1 MLGFSI
7 MQSPVYL
14 RSMDWR
20 KIMKT
25 EIDIL
30 SDKEVEIWDYAESQ
44 NGTMD
49 FVTAKLSAE
58 GVFVRYRNIHRS
70 YLKLYLSID
79 NEAAKLE
86 ILKRLIFL
94 NWYALVEPSCYTGI
108 EDLDNASVSESYCIL
123 NQYLIDGKTDAEFKW
138 MLSFYSSWD
147 YTILPFSE
155 NKLEALT
162 TFVKGGDTSIL
173 SYPKNQLPKGVMD
186 NRGQMGIYWIS
197 MSVEK
202 KTMDRPL

>member
-1 MLGFSI
+1 
-7 MQSPVYL
+7 
-14 RSMDWR
+14 
-20 KIMKT
+20 MKT

-30 SDKEVEIWDYAESQ
+30 SDREVEIWDYAESR

-49 FVTAKLSAE
+49 FVTEKLSAE
-58 GVFVRYRNIHRS
+58 GIFEQYRNIHKS
-70 YLKLYLSID
+70 YLELYFRID
-79 NEAAKLE
+79 DEAIKLE

-108 EDLDNASVSESYCIL
+108 EDLDNATVSESYSIL
-123 NQYLIDGKTDAEFKW
+123 NQYLIDGKIDAEFKW

-147 YTILPFSE
+147 YTILAFSE

-162 TFVKGGDTSIL
+162 AFVKGIDTSIL
-173 SYPKNQLPKGVMD
+173 SCPKNQLPKGVMD

-202 KTMDRPL
+202 KI

>member
-1 MLGFSI
+1 
-7 MQSPVYL
+7 
-14 RSMDWR
+14 
-20 KIMKT
+20 MKT

-30 SDKEVEIWDYAESQ
+30 SDRELEIWEYAESQ

-49 FVTAKLSAE
+49 FVTEKLSTE
-58 GVFVRYRNIHRS
+58 GIFEQYRNIHRS
-70 YLKLYLSID
+70 YLELYLRID

-94 NWYALVEPSCYTGI
+94 NWYAQVEPSCYTGI
-108 EDLDNASVSESYCIL
+108 EDLDNTIVFASYSIL
-123 NQYLIDGKTDAEFKW
+123 DQYLIDRKIDAEFKW

-155 NKLEALT
+155 NKLETLT
-162 TFVKGGDTSIL
+162 AFVKGIDTSIL
-173 SYPKNQLPKGVMD
+173 SCPKNQLPKGVMD

-202 KTMDRPL
+202 KIM

>member
-1 MLGFSI
+1 MD
-7 MQSPVYL
+7 
-14 RSMDWR
+14 RS

-30 SDKEVEIWDYAESQ
+30 SDREVEIWDYAESQ

-49 FVTAKLSAE
+49 FVTEKLSSE
-58 GVFVRYRNIHRS
+58 GIFEQYLDIHRT
-70 YLKLYLSID
+70 YLELYLRID
-79 NEAAKLE
+79 DEAAKLE

-108 EDLDNASVSESYCIL
+108 DDLDKETVSESYYIL
-123 NQYLIDGKTDAEFKW
+123 DQYLVNGKIDTEFRW
-138 MLSFYSSWD
+138 MLYFYSSWD
-147 YTILPFSE
+147 YIILPLSE

-162 TFVKGGDTSIL
+162 AFVKGVDTSI
-173 SYPKNQLPKGVMD
+173 SNYPKHKLPKGVMN

-202 KTMDRPL
+202 KID

>member
-1 MLGFSI
+1 
-7 MQSPVYL
+7 
-14 RSMDWR
+14 
-20 KIMKT
+20 MKT

-30 SDKEVEIWDYAESQ
+30 SDRELEIWDYAESQ

-49 FVTAKLSAE
+49 FVTEKLSTE
-58 GVFVRYRNIHRS
+58 GIFEQYRNIHRS
-70 YLKLYLSID
+70 YLELYLRID

-94 NWYALVEPSCYTGI
+94 NWYALVEPNCYTRI
-108 EDLDNASVSESYCIL
+108 EDLDKETVSKSYSIL
-123 NQYLIDGKTDAEFKW
+123 NQYLINGKIDTEFRW
-138 MLSFYSSWD
+138 MLYFYSSWD

-162 TFVKGGDTSIL
+162 TFVKDVETSIS

-202 KTMDRPL
+202 KFDKRKPNE

>member
-1 MLGFSI
+1 
-7 MQSPVYL
+7 
-14 RSMDWR
+14 
-20 KIMKT
+20 MKT

-30 SDKEVEIWDYAESQ
+30 SDKELEIWDYAESQ

-49 FVTAKLSAE
+49 FVTEKLSTE
-58 GVFVRYRNIHRS
+58 GIFEQYLNIHRS
-70 YLKLYLSID
+70 YLELYLRID
-79 NEAAKLE
+79 DEAAKLE

-94 NWYALVEPSCYTGI
+94 NWYAQVEPSCYTGI
-108 EDLDNASVSESYCIL
+108 EDLDNTIVSESYSIL
-123 NQYLIDGKTDAEFKW
+123 NQYLIDGKIDSEFNW

-162 TFVKGGDTSIL
+162 AFVKGVDTSIL
-173 SYPKNQLPKGVMD
+173 SCPKNQLPKGVMD

-202 KTMDRPL
+202 KIM

>member
-1 MLGFSI
+1 
-7 MQSPVYL
+7 
-14 RSMDWR
+14 MDEQAR
-20 KIMKT
+20 IKLSAIMKT

-30 SDKEVEIWDYAESQ
+30 SDREIEIWDYAESQ
-44 NGTMD
+44 NGMMD
-49 FVTAKLSAE
+49 FVTEKLSAE
-58 GVFVRYRNIHRS
+58 GIFEQYRNIHKS
-70 YLKLYLSID
+70 YLELYFRIDEESI
-79 NEAAKLE
+79 KLE

-108 EDLDNASVSESYCIL
+108 EDLDNATVSESYSIL
-123 NQYLIDGKTDAEFKW
+123 NQYLIAGKIDVEFKW

-162 TFVKGGDTSIL
+162 AFVKGVDTSIL
-173 SYPKNQLPKGVMD
+173 SCPKDQLPKGIMD

-197 MSVEK
+197 MLVEK
-202 KTMDRPL
+202 KMM

>member
-1 MLGFSI
+1 
-7 MQSPVYL
+7 
-14 RSMDWR
+14 
-20 KIMKT
+20 MKT

-30 SDKEVEIWDYAESQ
+30 SDREVKIWDYAESQ

-49 FVTAKLSAE
+49 FVTEKLSAE
-58 GVFVRYRNIHRS
+58 GIFDQYRNIHKS
-70 YLKLYLSID
+70 YLELYFRID
-79 NEAAKLE
+79 DEAIKLE
-86 ILKRLIFL
+86 ILKRLVFL

-108 EDLDNASVSESYCIL
+108 EDLDKEMVSESYSIL
-123 NQYLIDGKTDAEFKW
+123 DQYLINGKIDTEFRW
-138 MLSFYSSWD
+138 MLFFYSSWD

-162 TFVKGGDTSIL
+162 AFVKDVDTSI
-173 SYPKNQLPKGVMD
+173 SRYPKNQLPKGVMD

-202 KTMDRPL
+202 KK

>member
-7 MQSPVYL
+7 TQSPVYL
-14 RSMDWR
+14 KSMGWS

-30 SDKEVEIWDYAESQ
+30 SDREIEIWDYAESQ
-44 NGTMD
+44 NGMMD
-49 FVTAKLSAE
+49 FVTEKLSAE
-58 GVFVRYRNIHRS
+58 GIFEQYRNIHKS
-70 YLKLYLSID
+70 YLELYFRID
-79 NEAAKLE
+79 EEAIKLE

-94 NWYALVEPSCYTGI
+94 NWYGLVEPSCYTGI
-108 EDLDNASVSESYCIL
+108 EDLDNATVSESYSFL
-123 NQYLIDGKTDAEFKW
+123 NQYLIDRKIDAEFKW

-162 TFVKGGDTSIL
+162 AFVKGVDTSIL
-173 SYPKNQLPKGVMD
+173 SCPKNQLPKGLMD

-202 KTMDRPL
+202 KFD

>member
-1 MLGFSI
+1 
-7 MQSPVYL
+7 
-14 RSMDWR
+14 
-20 KIMKT
+20 MKN

-30 SDKEVEIWDYAESQ
+30 SDREVEIWDYAESQ

-49 FVTAKLSAE
+49 FVTEKLSAE
-58 GVFVRYRNIHRS
+58 GIFDQYRNIHKS
-70 YLKLYLSID
+70 YLQLYFRID
-79 NEAAKLE
+79 DEAAKLE
-86 ILKRLIFL
+86 ILKRMIFL

-108 EDLDNASVSESYCIL
+108 EDLDNATVSESYSIL
-123 NQYLIDGKTDAEFKW
+123 NQYLIDGKIDTEFKW

-162 TFVKGGDTSIL
+162 AFVKGVDTSIL
-173 SYPKNQLPKGVMD
+173 SCPKNQLPKGVMD

-202 KTMDRPL
+202 KN

>member
-14 RSMDWR
+14 KSMGRS

-25 EIDIL
+25 EIDVL
-30 SDKEVEIWDYAESQ
+30 SDSETEICDYAESQ

-49 FVTAKLSAE
+49 FVTEKLSAE
-58 GVFVRYRNIHRS
+58 GIFEQYRVIHRS
-70 YLKLYLSID
+70 YLELYLRID
-79 NEAAKLE
+79 DEAVKLE

-94 NWYALVEPSCYTGI
+94 NWYAQVEPSCYTGI
-108 EDLDNASVSESYCIL
+108 EDLDNTIVFKSYSIL
-123 NQYLIDGKTDAEFKW
+123 DQYLTDRKIDAEFKW
-138 MLSFYSSWD
+138 MLYFYSSWD

-162 TFVKGGDTSIL
+162 AFVKGVDTSIS
-173 SYPKNQLPKGVMD
+173 SYPKNKLPKGIMN

-197 MSVEK
+197 MAVEIK
-202 KTMDRPL
+202 N

>member
-1 MLGFSI
+1 
-7 MQSPVYL
+7 
-14 RSMDWR
+14 
-20 KIMKT
+20 MKT

-30 SDKEVEIWDYAESQ
+30 SDREVEIWDYAESQ

-49 FVTAKLSAE
+49 FLTEKLSAE
-58 GVFVRYRNIHRS
+58 GIFDQYRNIHKS
-70 YLKLYLSID
+70 YLELYFRID
-79 NEAAKLE
+79 DEAIKLE

-108 EDLDNASVSESYCIL
+108 EDLDNATASESYSIL
-123 NQYLIDGKTDAEFKW
+123 DQYLIDGKIDSEFKW

-162 TFVKGGDTSIL
+162 AFVKGVDTSIL
-173 SYPKNQLPKGVMD
+173 SCPKNHLPKGVMD

-202 KTMDRPL
+202 KN

>member
-1 MLGFSI
+1 M
-7 MQSPVYL
+7 SPVPDK
-14 RSMDWR
+14 SNP
-20 KIMKT
+20 MKT

-30 SDKEVEIWDYAESQ
+30 ADREVEIWDYAESQ

-49 FVTAKLSAE
+49 FVTEKLSTE
-58 GVFVRYRNIHRS
+58 GIFEQYRNIHNS
-70 YLKLYLSID
+70 YLELYFRID
-79 NEAAKLE
+79 DETVQLE
-86 ILKRLIFL
+86 ILKRMIFL

-108 EDLDNASVSESYCIL
+108 ENLDNTTVSESYSIL
-123 NQYLIDGKTDAEFKW
+123 NQYLIDGKIDTEFKW

-162 TFVKGGDTSIL
+162 AFVKGVDTSIL
-173 SYPKNQLPKGVMD
+173 SCPKNQLPKGTMD

-202 KTMDRPL
+202 KIM

>member
-1 MLGFSI
+1 
-7 MQSPVYL
+7 
-14 RSMDWR
+14 
-20 KIMKT
+20 MKT
-25 EIDIL
+25 EIDFL
-30 SDKEVEIWDYAESQ
+30 SDKEVEIWNYAESQ

-49 FVTAKLSAE
+49 FLTEKLSAE
-58 GVFVRYRNIHRS
+58 GIFEQYRNIHKS
-70 YLKLYLSID
+70 YLELYSRID
-79 NEAAKLE
+79 EETIKLE

-108 EDLDNASVSESYCIL
+108 EDLDNATASESYSIL
-123 NQYLIDGKTDAEFKW
+123 DQYLIDGKIDSEFKW

-162 TFVKGGDTSIL
+162 AFVKGVDTSIL
-173 SYPKNQLPKGVMD
+173 SCPKNQLPKGVMD

-202 KTMDRPL
+202 KII

>member
-1 MLGFSI
+1 
-7 MQSPVYL
+7 
-14 RSMDWR
+14 
-20 KIMKT
+20 MKT

-30 SDKEVEIWDYAESQ
+30 SDRELEIWDYAESQ

-49 FVTAKLSAE
+49 FVTEKLSAE
-58 GVFVRYRNIHRS
+58 GIFEKYRNIHKS
-70 YLKLYLSID
+70 YLELYFRID
-79 NEAAKLE
+79 DEAIKLE

-94 NWYALVEPSCYTGI
+94 NWYALVEPSCFTGI
-108 EDLDNASVSESYCIL
+108 EDLDNETVSESYSIL
-123 NQYLIDGKTDAEFKW
+123 DQYLTAGKIDVEFKW
-138 MLSFYSSWD
+138 MLSCYSSWD

-162 TFVKGGDTSIL
+162 AFIKGVDTSIL

-202 KTMDRPL
+202 KI

>member
-1 MLGFSI
+1 MPEKS
-7 MQSPVYL
+7 
-14 RSMDWR
+14 DHT
-20 KIMKT
+20 MKN

-30 SDKEVEIWDYAESQ
+30 SDREVEIWDYAESQ

-49 FVTAKLSAE
+49 FVTEKLSAE
-58 GVFVRYRNIHRS
+58 GIFERYRNIHKS
-70 YLKLYLSID
+70 YLELYFRID
-79 NEAAKLE
+79 EETIKLE

-94 NWYALVEPSCYTGI
+94 NWYALIEPSCYTGI
-108 EDLDNASVSESYCIL
+108 ENLDNTTVSESYSIL
-123 NQYLIDGKTDAEFKW
+123 NQYLIDGKIDTEFKW

-147 YTILPFSE
+147 YTILAFSE

-162 TFVKGGDTSIL
+162 AFVKGVDSSIL
-173 SYPKNQLPKGVMD
+173 SCPKNQLPKGTMD

-202 KTMDRPL
+202 KIT